1 MTFTRGI
8 FIFAFVMLI
17 AGAVGARLII
27 GPLLFGD
34 VSSPSYVVSARVP
47 TATSKPIP
55 SPSPRPTA
63 VKRVAPTATV
73 TSTTVP
79 TPRPAATSTAV
90 PRSVVLRPTHAA
102 TAIPKITHSPKR
114 IRATARPTAH
124 LRAKK
129 HAVVRR
135 KPTPVPTA
143 TTLPTAV
150 PSPTPSGVVT
160 LTNYWVGSTTA
171 HPGTTIAVGYVIDN
185 ETGATAHIEL
195 GASVKASSQLSWA
208 TDSISD
214 PSHDV
219 VAVVPPGISRHV
231 RYFTLSSRLPAG
243 SYDIAWGLRNPST
256 GSRVALVAASSAL
269 RVQGIVPA
277 P

>member
-34 VSSPSYVVSARVP
+34 VSSPSYVVSARVA
-47 TATSKPIP
+47 TATSRPVP

-63 VKRVAPTATV
+63 VKRVAPIATL
-73 TSTTVP
+73 TSTAVP
-79 TPRPAATSTAV
+79 TPRPAATNTAV
-90 PRSVVLRPTHAA
+90 PRPTHVAA
-102 TAIPKITHSPKR
+102 AIPKITHGS
-114 IRATARPTAH
+114 IRPQATSRPTAQV
-124 LRAKK
+124 LTVK
-129 HAVVRR
+129 HRVVKHTAVRR

-143 TTLPTAV
+143 TALPTPV

-185 ETGATAHIEL
+185 QTGATAHVEL
-195 GASVKASSQLSWA
+195 GASVKASSRLSWA
-208 TDSISD
+208 ADSISD

-256 GSRVALVAASSAL
+256 GSRVALVAASDAL